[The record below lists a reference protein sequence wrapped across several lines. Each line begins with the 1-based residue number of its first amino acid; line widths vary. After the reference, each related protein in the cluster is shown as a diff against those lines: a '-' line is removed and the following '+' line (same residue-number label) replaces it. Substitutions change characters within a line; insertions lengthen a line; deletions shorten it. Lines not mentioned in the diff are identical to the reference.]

1 MHVRQS
7 LKFGAMEE
15 LWPAAAQYSYIART
29 RLGLG
34 PSKMNFC
41 DFKREYGQQK
51 LKICSKLHLKICC
64 KQFRPGRRVTNVGP
78 GPTLLPPRDAPMR
91 LPS

>member
-7 LKFGAMEE
+7 LKFGAVEE
-15 LWPAAAQYSYIART
+15 LWPAAAQYSYART

-34 PSKMNFC
+34 PYKMNFC

-51 LKICSKLHLKICC
+51 PQICSKLHLKIWC
-64 KQFRPGRRVTNVGP
+64 KQFRIGRRVTNVGP
-78 GPTLLPPRDAPMR
+78 GPTLLPPRDASMR